1 MRMDEEEEG
10 DDKPDEAE
18 RGKQDDP
25 LFMGVAKSL
34 YKSRTVLIFGE
45 IDTKLA
51 ERTTAYM
58 LALAAEN
65 DDPIRIIINSPGGH
79 VEAGDTICDM
89 IRFIK
94 PQVKILG
101 SGWVA
106 SMGCQIFLSAKRENR
121 YALPNTRFMMHQP
134 LGGVGGRASDIEI
147 EAKEIIKMRERLNR
161 FIAEATGQPLARV
174 IKDTDRNFW
183 MGPTEAKDYGIVGH
197 VITNATEF

>member
-1 MRMDEEEEG
+1 MRLDEEED
-10 DDKPDEAE
+10 DDKPDDAE

-25 LFMGVAKSL
+25 LFMGVAKAL

-51 ERTTAYM
+51 ERTTAHM
-58 LALAAEN
+58 LALSTESDA
-65 DDPIRIIINSPGGH
+65 PIKIIINSPGGH

-121 YALPNTRFMMHQP
+121 YSLPNTRFMMHQP

-174 IKDTDRNFW
+174 TKDTDRNFW
-183 MGPTEAKDYGIVGH
+183 MGPQEAKDYGIVGH
-197 VITNATEF
+197 IVTIASEF